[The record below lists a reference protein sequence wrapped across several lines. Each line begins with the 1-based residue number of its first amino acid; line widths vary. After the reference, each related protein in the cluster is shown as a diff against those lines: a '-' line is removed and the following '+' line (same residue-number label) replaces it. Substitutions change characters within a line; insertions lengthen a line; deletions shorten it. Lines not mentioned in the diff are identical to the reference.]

1 MWNDA
6 LGHTSLLMR
15 SKVTS
20 LVPSVPLLVYRNV
33 HTINYCGNV
42 YVYMRLCVLSTY
54 AYTMVNIHYSKYSP
68 PMFLSLVLIHMSL
81 STGRPWESSEPCE
94 VKPKACLSLLMQV
107 SKTCAFPIH
116 YVDRGNLA
124 VLQSPAA

>member
-6 LGHTSLLMR
+6 LGHTSSLMR

-20 LVPSVPLLVYRNV
+20 SVPPAPLLVYRNV
-33 HTINYCGNV
+33 HTINYCGNA

-54 AYTMVNIHYSKYSP
+54 AYTMGNIRYSKYSP
-68 PMFLSLVLIHMSL
+68 PMCPSLVLIHTPL

-94 VKPKACLSLLMQV
+94 VKPKTCLAL
-107 SKTCAFPIH
+107 
-116 YVDRGNLA
+116 
-124 VLQSPAA
+124 